1 MSTIYDLLIANHT
14 KLKASTLYA
23 FKKQCVDKLG
33 KVPRDS
39 DILAGYRELVKDGKI
54 VADPALLTLLTTRSV
69 RTLSGVT
76 PFAVMTKPYV
86 CPGMCTFCPLE
97 LGMPKSYLSDE
108 PAAARAKQ
116 VNFDARLQ
124 IESRLTQLT
133 ETGHNTDKIEL
144 IVIGGT
150 FSNYPESYK
159 RAFFKDMIDTINGVK
174 SDSLEEAQV
183 FNEAADRR
191 IVGISVETRPDWI
204 DETEVRLLREL
215 GVTKIQVGVQAF
227 DEEILRRIKRG
238 HTLDRVG
245 EATRLLKDA
254 GIKVCYH
261 FMPNLPGSNPDLDRQ
276 MAHLMYE
283 DPRFKP
289 DFLKIY
295 PAQVIAGTE
304 MFREWERG
312 EFTPYSDDLLKD
324 VLKDIK
330 KITPPFVR
338 IDRLVRDISKKWVA
352 AGTKATNM
360 RQYIQL
366 EMKQEGWSCQCIRCR
381 EVKARDLS
389 ASPILKDLKIETLGG
404 TEHLL
409 TFEGSEVPNFKR
421 SAASAKDSSEPCES
435 KLYSLLRLRL
445 PAQAGLP
452 ESSTPLFKELA
463 GCAIIRELH
472 TYGKTVQHE
481 QKDSVDTQHH
491 GLGKQLM
498 SEAERVAYNAGFRKI
513 AVISSI
519 GTRDYYRKL
528 GYEREGLYMTKKLDE
543 KNQL

>member
-1 MSTIYDLLIANHT
+1 MSTIRDLLLAHHT
-14 KLKASTLYA
+14 KLKASNLYT
-23 FKKQCVDKLG
+23 FKKLCVNELG

-39 DILAGYRELVKDGKI
+39 DILQVYRELVDSDEI
-54 VADPALLTLLTTRSV
+54 QADQAFLKLLTTRAV

-86 CPGMCTFCPLE
+86 CPGLCTFCPLE

-108 PAAARAKQ
+108 PAAARAKMM
-116 VNFDARLQ
+116 NFDPRLQ
-124 IESRLTQLT
+124 IESRLTQLV
-133 ETGHNTDKIEL
+133 ETGHDTDKIEL

-150 FSNYPESYK
+150 FSNYPEEYK
-159 RAFFKDMIDTINGVK
+159 KSFFKDMIDTINGSV
-174 SDSLEEAQV
+174 SETL
-183 FNEAADRR
+183 EAAQIANETAVRR

-204 DETEVRLLREL
+204 DAKEVRLFREL
-215 GVTKIQVGVQAF
+215 GVTKVQVGVQAF
-227 DEEILRRIKRG
+227 DETILKRIKRG
-238 HTLDRVG
+238 HTLDAVG

-261 FMPNLPGSNPDLDRQ
+261 FMPNLPGSNPKLDLE

-289 DFLKIY
+289 DFVKIY
-295 PAQVIAGTE
+295 PAQVIPGTE

-312 EFTPYSDDLLKD
+312 EFKPYDDELLKD

-366 EMKQEGWSCQCIRCR
+366 EMKAEGWQCQCIRCR
-381 EVKARDLS
+381 EVKARSYADDPKLCDLEV
-389 ASPILKDLKIETLGG
+389 ATYGG
-404 TEHLL
+404 VEHLL
-409 TFEGSEVPNFKR
+409 TYEKEG
-421 SAASAKDSSEPCES
+421 
-435 KLYSLLRLRL
+435 KLFSLLRLRL
-445 PAQAGLP
+445 PDGQH
-452 ESSTPLFKELA
+452 ESLFSELQGA
-463 GCAIIRELH
+463 AIIRELH
-472 TYGKTVQHE
+472 TYGKTVIHD
-481 QKDSVDTQHH
+481 QKTSTKTQHR

-498 SEAERVAYNAGFRKI
+498 AQAEQIARQAGYQKI

-528 GYEREGLYMTKKLDE
+528 GYKREGRYMTKSLTKVS
-543 KNQL
+543 

>member
-1 MSTIYDLLIANHT
+1 M
-14 KLKASTLYA
+14 
-23 FKKQCVDKLG
+23 G

-39 DILAGYRELVKDGKI
+39 DVLLAYRTLVDQGKI
-54 VADPALLTLLTTRSV
+54 VADSAMLKLLTTRSI

-76 PFAVMTKPYV
+76 AMAVMTKPYV
-86 CPGMCTFCPLE
+86 CPGLCTFCPLE

-108 PAAARAKQ
+108 PAAARAKMM
-116 VNFDARLQ
+116 NFDPRLQ
-124 IESRLTQLT
+124 IESRLTQLE
-133 ETGHNTDKIEL
+133 ETGHDTDKIEL

-150 FSNYPESYK
+150 FSNYPELYK
-159 RAFFKDMIDTINGVK
+159 REFFKAMIDTVNGVI
-174 SDSLEEAQV
+174 SESLETAQV
-183 FNEAADRR
+183 YNETAPRR
-191 IVGISVETRPDWI
+191 IVGISIETRPDWI
-204 DETEVRLLREL
+204 DEKEVRLLREL

-227 DEEILRRIKRG
+227 DEAILRRIKRG

-276 MAHLMYE
+276 MAHMMYE

-289 DFLKIY
+289 DFVKIY

-304 MFREWERG
+304 MYQEWKRG
-312 EFTPYSDDLLKD
+312 EFTPYDDDLLKE

-381 EVKARDLS
+381 EVKARDFTTMPELR
-389 ASPILKDLKIETLGG
+389 DLTIETLGG
-404 TEHLL
+404 SEHLL
-409 TFEGSEVPNFKR
+409 TFELDN
-421 SAASAKDSSEPCES
+421 
-435 KLYSLLRLRL
+435 KLFSLLRLRL
-445 PAQAGLP
+445 PD
-452 ESSTPLFKELA
+452 ESSTLFPELT

-472 TYGKTVQHE
+472 TYGKTVLHDE
-481 QKDSVDTQHH
+481 KVSTKTQHR

-498 SEAERVAYNAGFRKI
+498 AKAEEIAKNSGYKKI

-528 GYEREGLYMTKKLDE
+528 GYERVDRYMTKVL
-543 KNQL
+543 N

>member
-1 MSTIYDLLIANHT
+1 MSTVYDLLIANHT
-14 KLKASTLYA
+14 KLNTSTLYA
-23 FKKQCVDKLG
+23 FKKLCADELG

-39 DILAGYRELVKDGKI
+39 DILASYRELITEGK
-54 VADPALLTLLTTRSV
+54 VEANQSLLKLLTTRAV

-76 PFAVMTKPYV
+76 PFAVMTKPYI

-108 PAAARAKQ
+108 PAASRAKQ
-116 VNFDARLQ
+116 MNFDPRLQ

-133 ETGHNTDKIEL
+133 ETGHDTDKIEI

-150 FSNYPESYK
+150 FSNYPEEYK
-159 RAFFKDMIDTINGVK
+159 RSFFKDIIDTINGVVSK
-174 SDSLEEAQV
+174 TLEDAQI
-183 FNEAADRR
+183 FNESADRR

-204 DETEVRLLREL
+204 NEKEVRLLREL
-215 GVTKIQVGVQAF
+215 GVTKVQVGVQAF

-276 MAHLMYE
+276 MAHIMYE

-289 DFLKIY
+289 DFVKIY

-304 MFREWERG
+304 MYNEWKRG
-312 EFTPYSDDLLKD
+312 EFTPYDDELLKD
-324 VLKDIK
+324 VLKDVK
-330 KITPPFVR
+330 KMTPPFVR
-338 IDRLVRDISKKWVA
+338 IDRLVRDISKKWVS

-360 RQYIQL
+360 RQYIQT
-366 EMKQEGWSCQCIRCR
+366 EMKAEGWTCKCIRCR
-381 EVKARDLS
+381 EVKARNFVTS
-389 ASPILKDLKIETLGG
+389 GELKDLMIETLGG
-404 TEHLL
+404 NEHLL
-409 TFEGSEVPNFKR
+409 TFEN
-421 SAASAKDSSEPCES
+421 DN
-435 KLYSLLRLRL
+435 KLFSLLRLRL
-445 PAQAGLP
+445 PTSP
-452 ESSTPLFKELA
+452 TPLFEELA

-481 QKDSVDTQHH
+481 QKDSTHTQHK

-498 SEAERVAYNAGFRKI
+498 LEAEQIANEAGYKKI

-519 GTRDYYRKL
+519 GTRDYYRKI
-528 GYEREGLYMTKKLDE
+528 GYERVGRYMVKPL
-543 KNQL
+543 N

>member
-1 MSTIYDLLIANHT
+1 MSDILPLLLEYHT
-14 KLKASTLYA
+14 KLNAKTLYT
-23 FKKQCVDKLG
+23 FKKLCVDQLG

-39 DILAGYRELVKDGKI
+39 DILASYRQLVNEGTISGDPELLK
-54 VADPALLTLLTTRSV
+54 LLTTRSV

-86 CPGMCTFCPLE
+86 CPGQCTFCPLE

-116 VNFDARLQ
+116 MDFDPKLQ
-124 IESRLTQLT
+124 IESRLSQLE
-133 ETGHNTDKIEL
+133 ETGHDTDKIEL

-159 RAFFKDMIDTINGVK
+159 REFFKNMIDTINGEVAPT
-174 SDSLEEAQV
+174 L
-183 FNEAADRR
+183 EAAQIKNETALRR
-191 IVGISVETRPDWI
+191 IVGISIETRPDWI
-204 DETEVRLLREL
+204 DEKEVKLLREL
-215 GVTKIQVGVQAF
+215 GVTKVQVGVQAF
-227 DEEILRRIKRG
+227 DEAILKRIKRG

-245 EATRLLKDA
+245 EATQLLKDA

-289 DFLKIY
+289 DFVKIY

-304 MFREWERG
+304 MFNEWQRG
-312 EFTPYSDDLLKD
+312 EFVPYDDDLLKD

-330 KITPPFVR
+330 KMTPPFVR

-360 RQYIQL
+360 RQYIQA
-366 EMKQEGWSCQCIRCR
+366 EMKAEGWDCKCIRCR
-381 EVKARDLS
+381 EVKSRDYAGTPELHDL
-389 ASPILKDLKIETLGG
+389 PISTLGG

-409 TFEGSEVPNFKR
+409 TFEQGG
-421 SAASAKDSSEPCES
+421 
-435 KLYSLLRLRL
+435 KLFSLLRLRL
-445 PAQAGLP
+445 P
-452 ESSTPLFKELA
+452 STSQPLFPELS

-472 TYGKTVQHE
+472 TYGKTVLHD
-481 QKDSVDTQHH
+481 QKISTQTQHR
-491 GLGKQLM
+491 GLGKLLM
-498 SEAERVAYNAGFRKI
+498 AEAEKLSKSAGYKKI

-528 GYEREGLYMTKKLDE
+528 GYERQGLYMV
-543 KNQL
+543 KNLP

>member
-1 MSTIYDLLIANHT
+1 MSDILELLLANHT
-14 KLKASTLYA
+14 KLNAHTLYA
-23 FKKQCVDKLG
+23 FKKLCVDKIG

-39 DILAGYRELVKDGKI
+39 DILASYRDLVDRGTI
-54 VADPALLTLLTTRSV
+54 VADPALLKLLTTRGV
-69 RTLSGVT
+69 RTMSGVT
-76 PFAVMTKPYV
+76 PFAVMTKPYI

-116 VNFDARLQ
+116 MNFDPRLQ

-133 ETGHNTDKIEL
+133 ETGHDTDKIEL

-150 FSNYPESYK
+150 FSNYPEEYK
-159 RAFFKDMIDTINGVK
+159 RSFFKDMIDTINGVV
-174 SDSLEEAQV
+174 SNTLEEAQI
-183 FNEAADRR
+183 FNESAARR
-191 IVGISVETRPDWI
+191 IVGISIETRPDWI
-204 DETEVRLLREL
+204 DEKEVRLLREL

-227 DEEILRRIKRG
+227 DEAILSRIKRG

-261 FMPNLPGSNPDLDRQ
+261 FMPNLPGSTPDLDRK
-276 MAHLMYE
+276 MAHIMYE
-283 DPRFKP
+283 DIRFKP
-289 DFLKIY
+289 DFVKIY
-295 PAQVIAGTE
+295 PAQVIPGTE
-304 MFREWERG
+304 MFKEWERG
-312 EFTPYSDDLLKD
+312 EFAPYDDDLLKE
-324 VLKDIK
+324 VLKDVK
-330 KITPPFVR
+330 KMTPPFVR

-381 EVKARDLS
+381 EVKARDL
-389 ASPILKDLKIETLGG
+389 ATTPELRDLVIPTLGG

-409 TFEGSEVPNFKR
+409 TFE
-421 SAASAKDSSEPCES
+421 KDN
-435 KLYSLLRLRL
+435 KLFSLLRLRL
-445 PAQAGLP
+445 PTSP
-452 ESSTPLFKELA
+452 TPLFKELA

-481 QKDSVDTQHH
+481 QKGSTHTQHK

-498 SEAERVAYNAGFRKI
+498 GRAEEIAAESGYKKI

-528 GYEREGLYMTKKLDE
+528 GYERDGLYMVKSLI
-543 KNQL
+543 

>member
-1 MSTIYDLLIANHT
+1 MSTVYDLLIANHT
-14 KLKASTLYA
+14 NLKAKTLYA
-23 FKKQCVDKLG
+23 FKKLCVDKLG

-39 DILAGYRELVKDGKI
+39 DILASYRELIKDGRV
-54 VADPALLTLLTTRSV
+54 VADQSLLKLLTTRAV

-86 CPGMCTFCPLE
+86 CPGLCTFCPLE

-116 VNFDARLQ
+116 MNFDPRLQ
-124 IESRLTQLT
+124 IESRLNQLM
-133 ETGHNTDKIEL
+133 ETGHDTDKIEL

-150 FSNYPESYK
+150 FSNYPEVYK
-159 RAFFKDMIDTINGVK
+159 RSFFKDMIDTINGIV
-174 SDSLEEAQV
+174 SESLEAAQIY
-183 FNEAADRR
+183 NETAPRR

-204 DETEVRLLREL
+204 DEKEVKLLREL

-227 DEEILRRIKRG
+227 DEAILKRIKRG

-261 FMPNLPGSNPDLDRQ
+261 FMPNLPGSNPELDIK
-276 MAHLMYE
+276 MAHMMYE

-289 DFLKIY
+289 DFVKIY

-304 MFREWERG
+304 MYREWERG
-312 EFTPYSDDLLKD
+312 EFTPYDDDLLKD
-324 VLKDIK
+324 VLKSVK

-338 IDRLVRDISKKWVA
+338 IDRLVRDISKKWVS

-366 EMKQEGWSCQCIRCR
+366 EMKTEGWTCQCIRCR
-381 EVKARDLS
+381 EVKARDFTV
-389 ASPILKDLKIETLGG
+389 APTLKDLVIDTLGG

-409 TFEGSEVPNFKR
+409 TFENEG
-421 SAASAKDSSEPCES
+421 
-435 KLYSLLRLRL
+435 KLFSLLRLRL
-445 PAQAGLP
+445 P
-452 ESSTPLFKELA
+452 ESPKPLFPELD

-481 QKDSVDTQHH
+481 QKDSLHTQHK

-498 SEAERVAYNAGFRKI
+498 GEAEKIAKTAGYKKI

-528 GYEREGLYMTKKLDE
+528 GYERIGLYMVKLIY
-543 KNQL
+543 

>member
-1 MSTIYDLLIANHT
+1 MSTVYDLLIANHT
-14 KLKASTLYA
+14 NLNAGSLYA
-23 FKKQCVDKLG
+23 FKKLCVDETG

-39 DILAGYRELVKDGKI
+39 DILANYRKLVTEGKI
-54 VADPALLTLLTTRSV
+54 IADPSVLKLLTTRGV

-86 CPGMCTFCPLE
+86 CPGLCTFCPLE

-116 VNFDARLQ
+116 MNFDPKLQ

-133 ETGHNTDKIEL
+133 ETGHDTDKIEI

-159 RAFFKDMIDTINGVK
+159 RSFFKDIIDTINGVV
-174 SDSLEEAQV
+174 SSSLEEAQIY
-183 FNEAADRR
+183 NETADRR

-204 DETEVRLLREL
+204 DEKEVRLLREL
-215 GVTKIQVGVQAF
+215 GVTKVQVGVQAF
-227 DEEILRRIKRG
+227 DEVILKRIKRG

-261 FMPNLPGSNPDLDRQ
+261 FMPNLPGSNPDLDRR
-276 MAHLMYE
+276 MAHIMYE

-289 DFLKIY
+289 DFVKIY

-312 EFTPYSDDLLKD
+312 EFTPYDDELLKD

-330 KITPPFVR
+330 KITPSFVR

-360 RQYIQL
+360 RQYIQI
-366 EMKQEGWSCQCIRCR
+366 EMKKEGWNCCCIRCR
-381 EVKARDLS
+381 EVKARDYTTT
-389 ASPILKDLKIETLGG
+389 PQLKDLVIDTLGG

-409 TFEGSEVPNFKR
+409 TFELEN
-421 SAASAKDSSEPCES
+421 
-435 KLYSLLRLRL
+435 KLFSLLRLRL
-445 PAQAGLP
+445 PT
-452 ESSTPLFKELA
+452 SVTPLFTELA

-472 TYGKTVQHE
+472 TYGKTVIHD
-481 QKDSVDTQHH
+481 QKLSTKTQHR
-491 GLGKQLM
+491 GLGKLLM
-498 SEAERVAYNAGFRKI
+498 SEAEKIAKEAGYSKI

-519 GTRDYYRKL
+519 GTRGYYRKL
-528 GYEREGLYMTKKLDE
+528 GYGRDGRYMTKML
-543 KNQL
+543 N

>member
-1 MSTIYDLLIANHT
+1 MSTISDLLITNHT
-14 KLKASTLYA
+14 NLNAKTLYA
-23 FKKQCVDKLG
+23 FKKLCIDELG

-39 DILAGYRELVKDGKI
+39 DILASYRELVNQGLIIASPTFLK
-54 VADPALLTLLTTRSV
+54 LLTTRGV
-69 RTLSGVT
+69 RTMSGVT

-86 CPGMCTFCPLE
+86 CPGLCTFCPLE

-116 VNFDARLQ
+116 MNFDPRLQ
-124 IESRLTQLT
+124 IESRLTQLE
-133 ETGHNTDKIEL
+133 ETGHDTDKIEI

-159 RAFFKDMIDTINGVK
+159 RSFFKDIIDTINGVV
-174 SDSLEEAQV
+174 SETLEAAQI
-183 FNEAADRR
+183 FNETAPRR

-204 DETEVRLLREL
+204 DQKEVRLLREL
-215 GVTKIQVGVQAF
+215 GVTKVQVGVQAF
-227 DEEILRRIKRG
+227 DETILKRIKRG

-261 FMPNLPGSNPDLDRQ
+261 FMPNLPGSNPELDRK

-289 DFLKIY
+289 DFVKIY

-304 MFREWERG
+304 MYNEWQRG
-312 EFTPYSDDLLKD
+312 EFVPYDDELLKEVLKD
-324 VLKDIK
+324 VK

-366 EMKQEGWSCQCIRCR
+366 EMKTEGWSCQCIRCR
-381 EVKARDLS
+381 EVKARDYLTN
-389 ASPILKDLKIETLGG
+389 PELHDLVIDTLGG
-404 TEHLL
+404 IEHLL
-409 TFEGSEVPNFKR
+409 TFESPVISSGAER
-421 SAASAKDSSEPCES
+421 S
-435 KLYSLLRLRL
+435 LFSLLRLRL
-445 PAQAGLP
+445 PD
-452 ESSTPLFKELA
+452 STTPLFAELA

-472 TYGKTVQHE
+472 TYGKTVVHDEKVSTQ
-481 QKDSVDTQHH
+481 TQHR

-498 SEAERVAYNAGFRKI
+498 AKAEAIASESGFKKI

-528 GYEREGLYMTKKLDE
+528 GYAREGLYMIKVL
-543 KNQL
+543 N

>member
-1 MSTIYDLLIANHT
+1 MSTVYDLLITNHN
-14 KLKASTLYA
+14 KLNSHTLYA
-23 FKKQCVDKLG
+23 FKKLCVDKLG

-39 DILAGYRELVKDGKI
+39 DILASYRKLVKSGQI
-54 VADPALLTLLTTRSV
+54 VADTQLLKLLTTRGI
-69 RTLSGVT
+69 RTMSGVT

-86 CPGMCTFCPLE
+86 CPGLCTFCPLE

-108 PAAARAKQ
+108 PAASRAKQ
-116 VNFDARLQ
+116 MNFDPRLQ

-133 ETGHNTDKIEL
+133 ETGHDTDKIEL

-159 RAFFKDMIDTINGVK
+159 RSFFKEMIDTVNGVV
-174 SDSLEEAQV
+174 SNTLEDAQI
-183 FNEAADRR
+183 FNETANRR

-204 DETEVRLLREL
+204 DEKEVRLIREL
-215 GVTKIQVGVQAF
+215 GVTKVQVGVQAF
-227 DEEILRRIKRG
+227 DEEILKRIKRG

-261 FMPNLPGSNPDLDRQ
+261 FMPNLPGSTPELDRQ
-276 MAHLMYE
+276 MAHIMYE

-289 DFLKIY
+289 DFVKIY

-312 EFTPYSDDLLKD
+312 EFTPYSDELLKEVLKD
-324 VLKDIK
+324 VKR
-330 KITPPFVR
+330 ITPPFVR
-338 IDRLVRDISKKWVA
+338 IDRLVRDISKKWVS

-366 EMKQEGWSCQCIRCR
+366 EMKIEGWSCKCIRCR
-381 EVKARDLS
+381 EVKDRDFATTPELC
-389 ASPILKDLKIETLGG
+389 DLTIDTLGG
-404 TEHLL
+404 KEHLL
-409 TFEGSEVPNFKR
+409 TYE
-421 SAASAKDSSEPCES
+421 KDN
-435 KLYSLLRLRL
+435 KLFSLLRLRL
-445 PAQAGLP
+445 PSELV
-452 ESSTPLFKELA
+452 PLFKELA

-481 QKDSVDTQHH
+481 QKSSEHTQHK

-498 SEAERVAYNAGFRKI
+498 TKAEDVAQKAGYKKI

-528 GYEREGLYMTKKLDE
+528 GYDRVGLYMVKPLQ
-543 KNQL
+543 QL

>member
-1 MSTIYDLLIANHT
+1 MLLANHT
-14 KLKASTLYA
+14 NLTAHTLYA
-23 FKKQCVDKLG
+23 FKKLCVDKLG

-39 DILAGYRELVKDGKI
+39 DILASYRLLVDRGDI
-54 VADPALLTLLTTRSV
+54 VADPKFLKLLTTRAV

-86 CPGMCTFCPLE
+86 CPGLCTFCPLE

-116 VNFDARLQ
+116 MNFDPRLQ
-124 IESRLTQLT
+124 IESRLTQLV
-133 ETGHNTDKIEL
+133 ETGHDTDKIEL

-150 FSNYPESYK
+150 FSNYPKEYK
-159 RAFFKDMIDTINGVK
+159 LSFFKDMIDTINGHV
-174 SDSLEEAQV
+174 SGSLEDAQIY
-183 FNEAADRR
+183 NETSTRR

-204 DETEVRLLREL
+204 DETEVKLFREL
-215 GVTKIQVGVQAF
+215 GVTKVQVGVQAF
-227 DEEILRRIKRG
+227 DEAILARIKRG

-261 FMPNLPGSNPDLDRQ
+261 FMPNLPGSNPELDLQ
-276 MAHLMYE
+276 MAHMMYE
-283 DPRFKP
+283 DERFKP
-289 DFLKIY
+289 DFVKIY
-295 PAQVIAGTE
+295 PAQVIPGTE

-312 EFTPYSDDLLKD
+312 EFAPYDDDLLKD
-324 VLKDIK
+324 VLKQVK

-360 RQYIQL
+360 RQYIQI

-381 EVKARDLS
+381 EVKARDFTTAPELRDL
-389 ASPILKDLKIETLGG
+389 PIKTLGG
-404 TEHLL
+404 MEHLL
-409 TFEGSEVPNFKR
+409 TYELDN
-421 SAASAKDSSEPCES
+421 
-435 KLYSLLRLRL
+435 KLFSLLRLRL
-445 PAQAGLP
+445 PD
-452 ESSTPLFKELA
+452 ESSTLFPELV

-472 TYGKTVQHE
+472 TYGKTVVHD
-481 QKDSVDTQHH
+481 QKSSTKTQHR

-498 SEAERVAYNAGFRKI
+498 AEAEKIATESGYKKI

-528 GYEREGLYMTKKLDE
+528 GYEREGRYMTKKLP
-543 KNQL
+543 